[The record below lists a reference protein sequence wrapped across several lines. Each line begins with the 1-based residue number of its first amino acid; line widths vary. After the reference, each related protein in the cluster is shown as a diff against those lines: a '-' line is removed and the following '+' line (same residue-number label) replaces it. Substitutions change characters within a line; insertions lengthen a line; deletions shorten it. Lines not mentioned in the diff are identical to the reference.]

1 MAPTFDIILVGA
13 TGFAGQIVS
22 RYLLDHAQ
30 IETFRWAIAGRSDQ
44 KLNHL
49 QQSLG
54 ENATRLQT
62 IPINVTDEQQVRELC
77 TQTKVII
84 TTVGPYALYG
94 ETLVKACAET
104 GTDYCDLTGEVQWVR
119 QMLDKYE
126 AIAQQSGARIVHC
139 CGFDSIPSDLGVFY
153 LQQQAKAQLGDY
165 CDRVK
170 MRVKDA
176 SGGFSGGTAA
186 SGVNIL
192 KEAIADPSVR
202 ETLQNP
208 YSLCQPD
215 AQELNHPAALI
226 PVQIDDSFGEWVTPF
241 VMAGINT
248 PVVLRSNY
256 LSAWGYG
263 NNFQYDEGILVG
275 SGISGWLQ
283 AYGLKVAL
291 DLFGIAVAIVPN
303 LIEKIIPAPGEG
315 PSEDSQQNGFY
326 DLRFWGETASGKIIT
341 VKVTGDR
348 DPGYGSTAKILAQ
361 AGLCLGKEAEK
372 TGGFWTPATLFG
384 SSLISRLT
392 QYAGLTFE
400 VLESS

>member
-1 MAPTFDIILVGA
+1 MFDIILVGA
-13 TGFAGQIVS
+13 TGFVGQIVCRS
-22 RYLLDHAQ
+22 LLQHAQ
-30 IETFRWAIAGRSDQ
+30 TEPFSWAIASRSEQ
-44 KLNHL
+44 KLNYL
-49 QQSLG
+49 QNSLG
-54 ENATRLQT
+54 DAATQLQT
-62 IPINVTDEQQVRELC
+62 IPIDVTDEQQVRELC
-77 TQTKVII
+77 AQTKVVI

-94 ETLVKACAET
+94 ETLVKVCAET

-119 QMLDKYE
+119 QMLDRYG

-176 SGGFSGGTAA
+176 RGGFSGGTAA
-186 SGVNIL
+186 SGVNIM
-192 KEAIADPSVR
+192 KEAIADPNVQAI
-202 ETLQNP
+202 LKDP

-215 AQELNHPAALI
+215 TNELNHPATLI
-226 PVQIDDSFGEWVTPF
+226 PAKIDDVFGEWVTPF
-241 VMAGINT
+241 IMAGINT
-248 PVVLRSNY
+248 PVVLRSNS
-256 LSAWGYG
+256 LADWEYG
-263 NNFQYDEGILVG
+263 RNFQYDEGMLVG
-275 SGISGWLQ
+275 SGLSGLLS

-291 DLFGIAVAIVPN
+291 DLFGIVTAIAPALV
-303 LIEKIIPAPGEG
+303 EKIIPAPGEG

-326 DLRFWGETASGKIIT
+326 DLRFWGETASGKTIT

-361 AGLCLGKEAEK
+361 AGLCLAKETEK
-372 TGGFWTPATLFG
+372 TGGFWTPATIFG
-384 SSLISRLT
+384 TQLIARLT